1 MKRIFNGLFYG
12 LKFLLLIAAFALS
25 LFIFLRMNMRLDKSF
40 VSVLPQFIPFVIL
53 LILFIVNV
61 LFKQEGVTK
70 CLFYNLTCSLVLT
83 TIVLVSL
90 RAIMDTNMVLNGKYG
105 YGIDFNFF
113 DNFLAYIDIMVYG
126 LIISNILFMFKEK
139 DNIKDE
145 KIESDKSNKS
155 KRLKKA

>member
-25 LFIFLRMNMRLDKSF
+25 LFIFIRMNMRLNKDI
-40 VSVLPQFIPFVIL
+40 VSVLSQFIPFL
-53 LILFIVNV
+53 LLLVLFIVNMI
-61 LFKQEGVTK
+61 FKQEGVTK
-70 CLFYNLTCSLVLT
+70 CLFYNLTCCLVLT

-90 RAIMDTNMVLNGKYG
+90 RSIMDTNMVLNGKYG

-113 DNFLAYIDIMVYG
+113 DNFLAYIDIMLYG

-139 DNIKDE
+139 DKVKDKE
-145 KIESDKSNKS
+145 IQNNTDNKS
-155 KRLKKA
+155 KRFKNA

>member
-1 MKRIFNGLFYG
+1 MKKIFNGLFYG

-25 LFIFLRMNMRLDKSF
+25 LFIFLRMNMRLDKSL

-53 LILFIVNV
+53 LILFIVNM

-70 CLFYNLTCSLVLT
+70 CLFYNLTCCLVLT

-139 DNIKDE
+139 DKE
-145 KIESDKSNKS
+145 VESDKSNKS
-155 KRLKKA
+155 KKLKRA

>member
-12 LKFLLLIAAFALS
+12 LKSLLLIAAFSLS

-53 LILFIVNV
+53 LILFIVNM

-83 TIVLVSL
+83 SIVLVSL

-155 KRLKKA
+155 KRFKKA

>member
-1 MKRIFNGLFYG
+1 
-12 LKFLLLIAAFALS
+12 
-25 LFIFLRMNMRLDKSF
+25 MNMRLDKSF

-53 LILFIVNV
+53 LILFIVNM

-155 KRLKKA
+155 KRFKKA